1 MGGRRNLKL
10 GRVLNIEE
18 RVKRPMRMQGEEFN
32 IQANGVEIH
41 GVRRG
46 SRSSSS
52 TGTRRPV

>member
-1 MGGRRNLKL
+1 M
-10 GRVLNIEE
+10 
-18 RVKRPMRMQGEEFN
+18 KRPMRMQGEEFN

-41 GVRRG
+41 GVRMGQG